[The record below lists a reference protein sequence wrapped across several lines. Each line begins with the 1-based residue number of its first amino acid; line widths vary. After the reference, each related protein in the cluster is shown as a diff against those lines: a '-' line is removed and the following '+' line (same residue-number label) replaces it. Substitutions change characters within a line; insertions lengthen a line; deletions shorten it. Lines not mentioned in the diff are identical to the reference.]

1 MHIYVRLNIIPLMA
15 FIEANEHMRE
25 AQALTS
31 EALDA
36 NEALSSE
43 VLLSLRTFVV
53 HQETQKTQEMW
64 RRHQQRRERDV
75 EAEKERS
82 KFSKLSSLVTL
93 YSRYTRALTFQS
105 FC

>member
-1 MHIYVRLNIIPLMA
+1 MA
-15 FIEANEHMRE
+15 FLDAKEHMRE

-36 NEALSSE
+36 SEALSSE

-105 FC
+105 SC

>member
-1 MHIYVRLNIIPLMA
+1 MIIPLMA
-15 FIEANEHMRE
+15 FLEAIEHMRE

-31 EALDA
+31 QALDA
-36 NEALSSE
+36 SEALSSE
-43 VLLSLRTFVV
+43 VLFSLRTLVV

-64 RRHQQRRERDV
+64 RKHQQRRERDE

-82 KFSKLSSLVTL
+82 KFSKLSAMVTL
-93 YSRYTRALTFQS
+93 YCRYTRALTFQS